1 MTDPIPLPA
10 TGGSRAAPAETLPTS
25 LDQEKLTCTE
35 DSGSAQRTSYP
46 FNFSTLREGDR
57 DPTLNK
63 IVTWLVAADDDYI
76 VYLDEQDYVEWTMN
90 DNSLLGPDTGQYLNM
105 VGFLEAVD
113 TSNLAPQQIESYR
126 RLIAE
131 GVARLFQKNLPAAQS
146 ALQGAEKWITARN
159 TEVARRW
166 YLMGSGAA
174 ALASALA
181 ILALGVWF
189 LLGALDTQFGKSI
202 YDILMGASM
211 GGLGAWL
218 SVIQRSRNAELDVAA
233 GPMLHRLEGAF
244 RIMVGVLGA
253 MLVALAI
260 RAGLIVQANQLP
272 ELMVICMVAGVSE
285 RLVPSFIEQVESR
298 AVARDATVSHT

>member
-1 MTDPIPLPA
+1 
-10 TGGSRAAPAETLPTS
+10 
-25 LDQEKLTCTE
+25 
-35 DSGSAQRTSYP
+35 
-46 FNFSTLREGDR
+46 
-57 DPTLNK
+57 LNK
-63 IVTWLVAADDDYI
+63 IITWLIASDDGYI
-76 VYLDEQDYVEWTMN
+76 VYLDEEDYVEWTMN
-90 DNSLLGPDTGQYLNM
+90 DNSLLGPDVGQYLNM

-113 TSNLAPQQIESYR
+113 TSNLAPQQIKSYR

-131 GVARLFQKNLPAAQS
+131 GVARLFEKNLPAAQN
-146 ALQGAEKWITARN
+146 ALNGAEKWITARN

-174 ALASALA
+174 ALVSASA

-189 LLGALDTQFGKSI
+189 LLGALDTQFGKSV
-202 YDILMGASM
+202 YNTLMGASM

-233 GPMLHRLEGAF
+233 GPMMHRLEGAF
-244 RIMVGVLGA
+244 RIMVGSLGA

-260 RAGLIVQANQLP
+260 RAGLIVQANQLS
-272 ELMVICMVAGVSE
+272 EIMVICMVAGVSE

-298 AVARDATVSHT
+298 AVVRDASVSHP